1 MNWLFYINGTQIV
14 EPVGWDKL
22 KIKLDRS
29 QHHGINFVYS
39 ANELGFTCANVN
51 GLTGGYHIIKEAFE
65 SDLYLTTPLILRV
78 EYSCNG
84 IISLLSEFNLNL
96 SGYRESLADGQIFV
110 NIEQTGARQQL
121 ANNYELPI
129 NYFAETD
136 VSGNPYTRP
145 PEALQTVHLPPLSY
159 WTQNLLGLYEDET
172 YNLELDSQGITTP
185 YLPPSGNPLAW
196 QTKVIPLDNE
206 LVDEPDDF
214 AYTSNSWY
222 SVGPNPTGKFIT
234 NTKGTYNLEVAAFS
248 GSSLGYDTYIYEI
261 QMRCIIGSVWTD
273 TTTVWSGAQVLANG
287 QTFTFDYDFSKEI
300 ASMPANEY
308 IYLMIRV
315 NAKYTTTALGP
326 PQDFLAVVVF
336 YWTDFD
342 TYLEVIEQNQI
353 DIPDGVD
360 LPATL
365 INEAFSIPVELVSG
379 QQMTMQSRIL
389 GRTDSY
395 PHTQAENGAWS
406 IVAILSGLMLRRFP
420 PKSENVGYDPY
431 TYSIKELFE
440 AVRAFF
446 PVGWGFLGEQMIIE
460 AIPYFYQD
468 DIAITIEA
476 GERAGALMIELDKE
490 KTYNRARIGVED
502 WKIDGYNALEEI
514 NTITSYSTDWQ
525 SVNNQF
531 DATGKIYTQQ
541 SRIIQERQK
550 DFRENPNDA
559 ENTTEF
565 YALWIDRTTIN
576 DPIKEVLQGL
586 ISGSKIKDINSVIN
600 FSFNPSES
608 MQRYNALWLNN
619 FARWQGGEGNTEAQG
634 TTNNVGQIQA
644 VSYPESTIFYENTY
658 SEPYNPITMNQN
670 WGAGSYRRYMKLR
683 VKGYIPTSDFTE
695 LLSNPYRR
703 IQVNVGN
710 DAYLGWIESL
720 TYEPNSN
727 ECELELIYF

>member
-14 EPVGWDKL
+14 EPVGWDSL
-22 KIKLDRS
+22 KIKLERS
-29 QHHGINFVYS
+29 QHHGINFIYS
-39 ANELGFTCANVN
+39 ANELGFTCAQID
-51 GLTGGYHIIKEAFE
+51 GMSGGYQIIKEAFE
-65 SDLYLTTPLILRV
+65 NDPYLTTPIVLRV

-84 IISLLSEFNLNL
+84 LIYVLSEFNLNL
-96 SGYRESLADGQIFV
+96 TGYRENLSNGQIFCT
-110 NIEQTGARQQL
+110 IEQTGGRQQL

-129 NYFAETD
+129 NYFATQD
-136 VSGNPYTRP
+136 VNGNPYTRP
-145 PEALQTVHLPPLSY
+145 TEELHTVHLPPLTY

-196 QTKVIPLDNE
+196 QTKVIPMDNE

-214 AYTSNSWY
+214 AYNLNSWY

-261 QMRCIIGSVWTD
+261 QMRCVIGSVWTD

-326 PQDFLAVVVF
+326 PQDFLAIVVF
-336 YWTDFD
+336 FWTDFD

-353 DIPDGVD
+353 DTPDGVD

-379 QQMTMQSRIL
+379 QTMTMQSRIL

-406 IVAILSGLMLRRFP
+406 IAAILSGLMLRRFP
-420 PKSENVGYDPY
+420 AKSENVGYDPY
-431 TYSIKELFE
+431 TYSIKQLFE
-440 AVRAFF
+440 AIRAVF

-476 GERAGALMIELDKE
+476 GERAGGLIIELDKE

-502 WKIDGYNALEEI
+502 WQIDGYNALEEL

-550 DFRENPNDA
+550 DFRSNPGDA
-559 ENTTEF
+559 EDSTDF

-586 ISGSKIKDINSVIN
+586 VSGSKIKDINSVIN
-600 FSFNPSES
+600 FSFNPAES
-608 MQRYNALWLNN
+608 MRRYKVLYLNN
-619 FARWQGGEGNTEAQG
+619 AIYYSGGEGNTEAQG
-634 TTNNVGQIQA
+634 ATINVGQVQA
-644 VSYPESTIFYENTY
+644 VSYPESTIFYTSTY
-658 SEPYNPITMNQN
+658 SEPYSPVNMNQS
-670 WGAGSYRRYMKLR
+670 WFGGYRRYMKLR
-683 VKGYIPTSDFTE
+683 VKGYIPASDFTE

-703 IQVNVGN
+703 IQINASESYV
-710 DAYLGWIESL
+710 GWIESL
-720 TYEPNSN
+720 TYEPNSS

>member
-129 NYFAETD
+129 NYFAAQD

-159 WTQNLLGLYEDET
+159 WTQNLLSYYEDET
-172 YNLELDSQGITTP
+172 YVQVQANPGLIP
-185 YLPPSGNPLAW
+185 YVPGNTVRGAI
-196 QTKVIPLDNE
+196 QFNNVQ
-206 LVDEPDDF
+206 VDEPDNF
-214 AYTSNSWY
+214 ANSFFAWIT
-222 SVGPNPTGKFIT
+222 VGPTPSGQVVITSKLDTELTVTGW
-234 NTKGTYNLEVAAFS
+234 GS
-248 GSSLGYDTYIYEI
+248 GLGIGEIYEI
-261 QMRCIIGSVWTD
+261 QVALRVNGTYYGL
-273 TTTVWSGAQVLANG
+273 TTIWSGVQSLYPG
-287 QTFTFDYDFSKEI
+287 LQFTFNWSYSNTFPSISYPGVVETVIFVDAKETIFGIDYQSNVDFSQLF
-300 ASMPANEY
+300 SDQTAN
-308 IYLMIRV
+308 
-315 NAKYTTTALGP
+315 
-326 PQDFLAVVVF
+326 
-336 YWTDFD
+336 
-342 TYLEVIEQNQI
+342 YLEVIEQNQI
-353 DIPDGVD
+353 DLPDGVD
-360 LPATL
+360 LPAIL
-365 INEAFSIPVELVSG
+365 INEAFSVPVELVSS
-379 QQMTMQSRIL
+379 QSMTMQSRIL

-420 PKSENVGYDPY
+420 AKSENVGYDPY

-468 DIAITIEA
+468 GIAITIEA
-476 GERAGALMIELDKE
+476 GERAGALMIELDRE

-502 WKIDGYNALEEI
+502 WKIDGYNALEEM
-514 NTITSYSTDWQ
+514 NTVTSYSTDWQ

-550 DFRENPNDA
+550 DFRSNPGDA
-559 ENTTEF
+559 EDSTDF

-586 ISGSKIKDINSVIN
+586 VSGSKIKDINSVIN
-600 FSFNPSES
+600 FSFNPAES
-608 MQRYNALWLNN
+608 MRRYKVLYLNN
-619 FARWQGGEGNTEAQG
+619 AIYYSGGEGNTEAQG
-634 TTNNVGQIQA
+634 ATINVGQVQA
-644 VSYPESTIFYENTY
+644 VSYPESTIFYTSTY
-658 SEPYNPITMNQN
+658 SEPYSPVNMNQS
-670 WGAGSYRRYMKLR
+670 WLGGYRRYMKLR

>member
-129 NYFAETD
+129 NYFATQD

-159 WTQNLLGLYEDET
+159 WTQNLLSYYEDESYIVASSLNFT
-172 YNLELDSQGITTP
+172 VSTP
-185 YLPPSGNPLAW
+185 YVAGNYYYGHVRFNNV
-196 QTKVIPLDNE
+196 Q
-206 LVDEPDDF
+206 VDEPDDF
-214 AYTSNSWY
+214 AYNAFAWMNVGPSATGQFIATGKIDVTLTVASWY
-222 SVGPNPTGKFIT
+222 G
-234 NTKGTYNLEVAAFS
+234 GTPFPAVLYAIKCVLNINGVD
-248 GSSLGYDTYIYEI
+248 YDPVI
-261 QMRCIIGSVWTD
+261 
-273 TTTVWSGAQVLANG
+273 VWSGADPLGINVYSFTYDASETIASIPYPSDIRLYIGVDSKATVFGSDYQNEIHFDCVFNNG
-287 QTFTFDYDFSKEI
+287 QT
-300 ASMPANEY
+300 AN
-308 IYLMIRV
+308 
-315 NAKYTTTALGP
+315 
-326 PQDFLAVVVF
+326 
-336 YWTDFD
+336 
-342 TYLEVIEQNQI
+342 YLEVIEQNQI
-353 DIPDGVD
+353 DLPDGVD
-360 LPATL
+360 LPAIL
-365 INEAFSIPVELVSG
+365 INEAFSVPVELVSG

-395 PHTQAENGAWS
+395 PFTQAENGAWS

-420 PKSENVGYDPY
+420 AKSENVGYDPY

-490 KTYNRARIGVED
+490 KTYNRARIGVEN

-550 DFRENPNDA
+550 DFRSNPGDA
-559 ENTTEF
+559 EDSTDF

-586 ISGSKIKDINSVIN
+586 VSGSKIKDINSVIN
-600 FSFNPSES
+600 FSFNPAES
-608 MQRYNALWLNN
+608 MRRYKVLYLNN
-619 FARWQGGEGNTEAQG
+619 AIYYSGGEGNTEAQG
-634 TTNNVGQIQA
+634 ATINVGQVQA
-644 VSYPESTIFYENTY
+644 VSYPESTIFYTSTY
-658 SEPYNPITMNQN
+658 SEPYSPVNMNQS
-670 WGAGSYRRYMKLR
+670 WLGGYRRYMKLR